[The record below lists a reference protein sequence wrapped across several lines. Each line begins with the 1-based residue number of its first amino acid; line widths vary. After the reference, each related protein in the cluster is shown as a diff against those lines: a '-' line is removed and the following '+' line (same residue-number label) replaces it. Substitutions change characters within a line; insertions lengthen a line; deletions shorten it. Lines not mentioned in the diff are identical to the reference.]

1 MQVNFWLVRAES
13 KGFVQAEVIF
23 VWKRIIAGGG
33 WGGGRRIIKMLH
45 HSGLCQMSYDKEN
58 CV

>member
-1 MQVNFWLVRAES
+1 MQVKFWLVRTES

-23 VWKRIIAGGG
+23 VWKRIIGDRGGK
-33 WGGGRRIIKMLH
+33 RIIKMLH
-45 HSGLCQMSYDKEN
+45 HSGLCQMSYDKEH

>member
-33 WGGGRRIIKMLH
+33 GRRIIKMLH

>member
-33 WGGGRRIIKMLH
+33 GEGGRGEEDYKNVASLWV
-45 HSGLCQMSYDKEN
+45 MSDEL
-58 CV
+58 

>member
-33 WGGGRRIIKMLH
+33 GKEDYKNVASLWV
-45 HSGLCQMSYDKEN
+45 MSDEL
-58 CV
+58 